1 MAAFSTTAA
10 HRARLAL
17 STSAYAPAPAA
28 REGGLAVPQAR
39 YLGRRLAGMVGK
51 AERVLWDRSP
61 VILMYHRVAACA
73 DDPWGIAVD
82 PVRFDEQMAALKRVR
97 QVVPLDEVL
106 AWQGHGRRGARPL
119 AAITFDDGYHDAL
132 TQALPI
138 LERHDCPATVFVV
151 SGLVGSGRGFWWDE
165 LVRVLM
171 SAPAG
176 GAPLSLT
183 TGGRT
188 STWRAP
194 DHLQGRRRLCRQ
206 VRRRLRNLDPG
217 EIDRQLDAICAWA
230 GLSRWLDPGDRL
242 LTGEEVARLSGSLV
256 GIGAHT
262 VRHPSLPA
270 LAPEAQLREMAE
282 SRSACEAWTGRP
294 VEHFAYPFG
303 HYDRSSLAAARA
315 AGFRSACATTPG
327 VVRPWSDPLRLARI
341 SPGRMDGEALGK
353 LLS

>member
-1 MAAFSTTAA
+1 M
-10 HRARLAL
+10 
-17 STSAYAPAPAA
+17 
-28 REGGLAVPQAR
+28 GGGGAPQAR
-39 YLGRRLAGMVGK
+39 YLGRRLAGIVGK
-51 AERVLWDRSP
+51 AERALWDRSP
-61 VILMYHRVAACA
+61 VILMYHRVTACP
-73 DDPWGIAVD
+73 DDLWGIAVD
-82 PVRFDEQMAALKRVR
+82 PGRFDEQIAALKRVR
-97 QVVPLDEVL
+97 EVVPLDEVL
-106 AWQGHGRRGARPL
+106 AWQSHGRSSARPL
-119 AAITFDDGYHDAL
+119 AAVTFDDGYHDAL

-151 SGLVGSGRGFWWDE
+151 SGLVGSQEGFWWDE
-165 LVRVLM
+165 LLRVCM

-183 TGGRT
+183 VNGRT
-188 STWRAP
+188 STWRFP
-194 DHLQGRRRLCRQ
+194 DDRQGRQRLCRQ
-206 VRRRLRNLDPG
+206 LRRRLRGLDPD
-217 EIDRQLDAICAWA
+217 EIERQLDAICAWA

-242 LTGEEVARLSGSLV
+242 MTGDEVARLSRSLV

-270 LAPEAQLREMAE
+270 LAAETQLREMTE

-303 HYDRSSLAAARA
+303 HYDRISLAAARA
-315 AGFRSACATTPG
+315 AGFVSACATSPG

-341 SPGRMDGEALGK
+341 SPGRMDGEALTK